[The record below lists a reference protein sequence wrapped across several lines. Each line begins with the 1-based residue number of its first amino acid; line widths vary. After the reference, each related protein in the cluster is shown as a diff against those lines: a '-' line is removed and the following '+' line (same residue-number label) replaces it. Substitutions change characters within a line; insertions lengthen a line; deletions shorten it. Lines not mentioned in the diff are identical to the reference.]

1 MQYIRVM
8 ATYSLHPRHCKPIFH
23 LSRHCEP
30 ITVGVAISGSPRSL
44 LLSRDDGNRIV
55 FSRDYE
61 NAHAPYLCLNKIS
74 YMHQKRNT
82 NISVNE

>member
-1 MQYIRVM
+1 M
-8 ATYSLHPRHCKPIFH
+8 ATYSLHLRHCRPIFH

-30 ITVGVAISGSPRSL
+30 TTVGVAIYGSLRSR
-44 LLSRDDGNRIV
+44 SRDDRNRIV
-55 FSRDYE
+55 FSHDYE